1 MALPYIDTVVSTVLD
16 SVRKSGLLES
26 FLVSG
31 QVSSIGTDGT
41 VTVTRGSDTYPKV
54 RVLSGYLSPTVGD
67 TVSILR
73 GVSGW
78 ICPGRWR
85 TTSAPRIQS
94 AKVAGNSGTA
104 DTWLDTAV
112 TFPVPF
118 ANVPRVTATP
128 SSGIGGST
136 DLQVTV
142 DSETATGF
150 TLRIKRG
157 NTATPTYVN
166 YIATDF

>member
-1 MALPYIDTVVSTVLD
+1 MAIPYIDTVVSTVLG

-31 QVSSIGTDGT
+31 QVSTIGTDGT

-54 RVLSGYLSPTVGD
+54 RVLSGYLSPSVGD

-85 TTSAPRIQS
+85 TNSAPRIQS
-94 AKVAGNSGTA
+94 AKVPGGSVTSNA
-104 DTWLDTAV
+104 WVDTAI
-112 TFPVPF
+112 TFPIPF
-118 ANVPRVTATP
+118 ANVPRVVASA
-128 SSGIGGST
+128 SSGIGSGS
-136 DLQVTV
+136 DLKVIV
-142 DSETATGF
+142 DNETTAGF
-150 TLRIKRG
+150 TLRIWRAG
-157 NTATPTYVN
+157 GVTPTYVN